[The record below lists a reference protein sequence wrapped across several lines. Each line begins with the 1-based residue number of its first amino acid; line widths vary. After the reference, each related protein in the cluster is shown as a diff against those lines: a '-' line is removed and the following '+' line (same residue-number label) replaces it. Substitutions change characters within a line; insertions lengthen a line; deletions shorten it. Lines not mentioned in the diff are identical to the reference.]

1 MEVAPRYTLITLLK
15 LLTCR
20 LAPFS
25 GGVQVKKHICS
36 MIHSICFAPKFQQ
49 LQRGVDQL
57 PVSQKKF
64 QT

>member
-1 MEVAPRYTLITLLK
+1 MEVAPRYTLITLLT